1 MALITSDFFKWNA
14 LHHDGH
20 IHPGIMA
27 NQTVPQ
33 HDGRGF
39 CGESGV
45 HECVSAAN
53 LYRSLDAKLAG
64 ETRLQPPKVVTH
76 THKERR

>member
-1 MALITSDFFKWNA
+1 MPSITMAIFTPELWQIRLS
-14 LHHDGH
+14 
-20 IHPGIMA
+20 
-27 NQTVPQ
+27 PQ